1 MTQVISSS
9 LDRRAVI
16 AAYWIWAKAYH
27 IASRHRRFATA
38 LIYAGVAALSYATAF
53 LLRFEFAIPPEY
65 VRTLVLSLPLVIGLR
80 LIATFAFQI
89 GTARWRY
96 VSTSDVRRLVGATAA
111 ASVLLFVVTWSVV
124 GLPPV
129 PRSIV
134 IIDFLLF
141 TCLTSAVWILYRTV
155 FEQLRARNGD
165 NGAGCRVLIVGAGE
179 AGSMLA
185 REMFRSS
192 IRRQPVGFVD
202 DDPSKLNTML
212 HGLRVLGSTAQM
224 KQLVERLDVE
234 EIVIAVP
241 SASPG
246 DLRRIVERCE
256 ATDIAFKVLPGL
268 SEVFDGRVE
277 WSQVRPL
284 RIEDLLGREPV
295 ALELPE
301 LYGDLQGRSILIT
314 GAAGS
319 IGSELARQVA
329 LHKPATLVLFD
340 QSETALFE
348 LSLELEGTHPGV
360 RLEYLVADITDEVA
374 VESTF
379 REFRPSRVFHAAA
392 YKHVSMMQGNAREAV
407 RNNVLGTLNLA
418 AAAGRYQTEK
428 FVFVSS
434 DKAVCPTSV
443 MGATKRL
450 AEMLLTEVQQR
461 WPETSFA
468 AVRFGNVLDSNGSV
482 IPIFRRQI
490 EAGQPLTI
498 THPDAT
504 RYFMMIPEAVQLI
517 LQASLLPE
525 MRGQIAMLDM
535 GEPVRIVDLARNL
548 LRIAGRPH
556 QNGNSVVFTGLRA
569 GEKLHEELL
578 APWESKVPTRIEKVN
593 IVVPMAALNVSVV
606 TLLAEWQV
614 AFREGRQ
621 ADVLSTVVTMFPR
634 LDPGGVT
641 APAVS
646 WRRASA

>member
-1 MTQVISSS
+1 MT
-9 LDRRAVI
+9 
-16 AAYWIWAKAYH
+16 AAYWFWAHAYR
-27 IASRHRRFATA
+27 IASRHRGFATA

-53 LLRFEFAIPPEY
+53 LLRFEFVVPPEY
-65 VRTLVLSLPLVIGLR
+65 ARTLALSLPIIIGLR
-80 LIATFAFQI
+80 LIATYAFQI
-89 GTARWRY
+89 GTSRWRY

-111 ASVLLFVVTWSVV
+111 ASVLLLAVTWSVA

-141 TCLTSAVWILYRTV
+141 TCLTSAVWIVYRTG
-155 FEQLRARNGD
+155 FEQLRARSGD
-165 NGAGCRVLIVGAGE
+165 SGAGCRVLIVGAGE

-202 DDPSKLNTML
+202 DDPAKRNTML
-212 HGLRVLGSTAQM
+212 HGLRVLGSTAQI
-224 KQLVERLDVE
+224 KELVERLRVE

-256 ATDIAFKVLPGL
+256 ATDIEFKVLPGL
-268 SEVFDGRVE
+268 AEVFDGRVA
-277 WSQVRPL
+277 WSQVRKL
-284 RIEDLLGREPV
+284 RIEDLLGREPI

-319 IGSELARQVA
+319 IGSELSRQVA

-348 LSLELEGTHPGV
+348 LGRELHGVHPDV
-360 RLEYLVADITDEVA
+360 RMEFLVADITDEVA

-392 YKHVSMMQGNAREAV
+392 YKHVSMMQGNVREAV
-407 RNNVLGTLNLA
+407 RNNVLGTLNVA
-418 AAAGRYQTEK
+418 AAAGRYQTAK

-434 DKAVCPTSV
+434 DKAVSPTSV

-450 AEMLLTEVQQR
+450 SEMLLTEVQQR

-468 AVRFGNVLDSNGSV
+468 AVRFGNVLGSNGSV

-525 MRGQIAMLDM
+525 VRGQIAMLDM

-556 QNGNSVVFTGLRA
+556 RNGNSMVFTGLRD

-578 APWESKVPTRIEKVN
+578 APGETSVPTRIEKVS
-593 IVVPMAALNVSVV
+593 IVAPVVALNISIV
-606 TLLAEWQV
+606 TMLAKWQV
-614 AFREGRQ
+614 SFREERQ
-621 ADVLSTVVTMFPR
+621 WDVLADLIALFPE
-634 LDPGGVT
+634 LDPNGVR
-641 APAVS
+641 APSPVG
-646 WRRASA
+646 RTRA